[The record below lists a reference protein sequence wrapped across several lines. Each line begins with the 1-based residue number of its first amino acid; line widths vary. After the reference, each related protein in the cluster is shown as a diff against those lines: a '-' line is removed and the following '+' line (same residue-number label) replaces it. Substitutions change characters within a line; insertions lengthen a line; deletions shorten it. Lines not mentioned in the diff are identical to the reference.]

1 MKRIKNYFMDG
12 EWYIG
17 VKKHTDF
24 PIEEKNK
31 FEVLLLKNTWR
42 YWCADP
48 FLFEKDQVT
57 YIFME
62 VYDKIKQRGFI
73 GYRILDKNGKV
84 SKIYP
89 CLDIGKHMS
98 YPFIYEENGQVYM
111 IPECYQS
118 NKLVVYRA
126 REFPNVWVEDQILFD
141 DVKMCDSNIIEENGI
156 SYLSTMK
163 IHGMPYQYDELYL
176 YYLEGE
182 KWIPCKKNPVIV
194 GSEKARN
201 GGALFK
207 YQDMLVRPAQNCAK
221 SYGESLSFQRVVN
234 ISKEQYSE
242 QEISKLYISD
252 VIVKNS
258 KKKFDGIHTFN
269 TNGKYDVVD
278 LRITNSIQI
287 AHFLGIVIWKI
298 QKILRRE

>member
-182 KWIPCKKNPVIV
+182 KWIPCK
-194 GSEKARN
+194 
-201 GGALFK
+201 
-207 YQDMLVRPAQNCAK
+207 
-221 SYGESLSFQRVVN
+221 SFQRVVN